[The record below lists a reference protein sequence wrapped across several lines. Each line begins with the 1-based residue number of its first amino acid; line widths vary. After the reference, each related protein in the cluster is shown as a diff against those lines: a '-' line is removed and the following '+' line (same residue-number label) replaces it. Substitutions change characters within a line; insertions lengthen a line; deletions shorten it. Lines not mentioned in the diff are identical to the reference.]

1 MFDVTGVHEIRDMLP
16 RDQIF
21 RSNYKNRKVNKQY
34 EVGVWK
40 WKHVQ
45 YSTGTHSEKIS
56 AYTFKRIL
64 SERKG
69 DTLKAATWSMIN
81 VL

>member
-34 EVGVWK
+34 EVGV
-40 WKHVQ
+40 
-45 YSTGTHSEKIS
+45 
-56 AYTFKRIL
+56 
-64 SERKG
+64 
-69 DTLKAATWSMIN
+69 
-81 VL
+81 